1 MPPFGECPLPSP
13 PPQGREQV
21 AAGFAVAGGLKNR
34 LDLQPLISGRLKNKK
49 QPAQAVL
56 VCINLNP
63 NSLPVLS
70 PRGRGLERG
79 QQAARL
85 VLGRL
90 SCWERLPQ
98 LGECPLPGP
107 PPQGRE
113 QVAADFSVAGDLK
126 GNLDLQ
132 LLFQVV

>member
-1 MPPFGECPLPSP
+1 PNSRTVLSP
-13 PPQGREQV
+13 RGRELERGQ
-21 AAGFAVAGGLKNR
+21 
-34 LDLQPLISGRLKNKK
+34 
-49 QPAQAVL
+49 QAVL

-63 NSLPVLS
+63 NSHPVLS
-70 PRGRGLERG
+70 PCGRELERG

-98 LGECPLPGP
+98 LGECRLPGP

-113 QVAADFSVAGDLK
+113 WVSADFSVAGGLK
-126 GNLDLQ
+126 NRLDLQ
-132 LLFQVV
+132 PLMQVV

>member
-1 MPPFGECPLPSP
+1 
-13 PPQGREQV
+13 
-21 AAGFAVAGGLKNR
+21 R

-49 QPAQAVL
+49 QPAQPVFLAA
-56 VCINLNP
+56 NLNP
-63 NSLPVLS
+63 NSRPVLS
-70 PRGRGLERG
+70 PCGRGLERG

-107 PPQGRE
+107 PPRGRE
-113 QVAADFSVAGDLK
+113 RIAADFSVAGDLK

>member
-1 MPPFGECPLPSP
+1 M
-13 PPQGREQV
+13 
-21 AAGFAVAGGLKNR
+21 
-34 LDLQPLISGRLKNKK
+34 DLQPLISGRLKNKK
-49 QPAQAVL
+49 QPAQPVFLAA
-56 VCINLNP
+56 NLNP

-70 PRGRGLERG
+70 PCGRGLERG

-107 PPQGRE
+107 PPRGRE
-113 QVAADFSVAGDLK
+113 WVSAGFAVAGGLK